1 MALALHMV
9 VPSAPREEADGNL
22 LAAAAEKVHTV
33 EERGVGVVI
42 TKEITKETTK
52 EAPIEAPIEAI
63 TAEIEDKNLDK
74 TNTV

>member
-1 MALALHMV
+1 MV

-42 TKEITKETTK
+42 TKETTK
-52 EAPIEAPIEAI
+52 EATKEAI
-63 TAEIEDKNLDK
+63 TAEIEDKDLDK
-74 TNTV
+74 TNKI

>member
-33 EERGVGVVI
+33 EEWGVCVV
-42 TKEITKETTK
+42 ITKETTK

-63 TAEIEDKNLDK
+63 TAEIKDKTLDK